1 MELWLKHY
9 LSLFFD
15 LESFGILPWLV
26 IPLLIYFCVTIR
38 KRKRWERALV
48 FVFILSLLSLEIRG
62 SLWSRYIL
70 TLYPFTLATIFLL
83 GWEFIKKKSYYL
95 KIGIFA
101 ICGILVL
108 FNYYHSRDIYKQYWR
123 YKVTFENYY
132 FPYEVL
138 RFINNIE
145 DLSPDSV
152 ILLCAGRSFFYQSFY
167 YHTNKKGIG
176 YNDPNMDAFYIKTNK
191 EEALN
196 ILKDNLKVEYIYLSS
211 RQKTD
216 VYFTKQLRDIITTN
230 CDLVSRWENNLFLY
244 RIRDKGLDKEELEKL
259 FVNDSLLKNGSFENW
274 ADGAS
279 RNPDFFKGATITPED
294 YPIREEKEVKA
305 GKYSAKITGDNFNFY
320 QYLSNFDDYKGKNIS
335 CFVWI
340 KAEVPNKYR
349 IELYD
354 GIKSSYSKRHWG
366 GGNWEL
372 LQATHKIDP
381 SAEFVNIRVIQAA
394 NTEGVDD
401 VVYVDGALLV
411 EGYWNTFYQYSLYI
425 NKKE

>member
-1 MELWLKHY
+1 MELWLKCY
-9 LSLFFD
+9 L
-15 LESFGILPWLV
+15 GILFNFKEFGNLSWLA
-26 IPLLIYFCVTIR
+26 IPLFVYFLITIK
-38 KRKRWERALV
+38 KRKRWEMAIA
-48 FVFILSLLSLEIRG
+48 FVFILSCLSLGIKG
-62 SLWSRYIL
+62 HGYSRYL
-70 TLYPFTLATIFLL
+70 FTLYPFTLTLIFLF

-123 YKVTFENYY
+123 YKVTFEDYY

-152 ILLCAGRSFFYQSFY
+152 ILLCAGRSFPYQSYY
-167 YHTNKKGIG
+167 YHTNKKGID
-176 YNDPNMDAFYIKTNK
+176 YNNPNMRAFHRKKNK

-196 ILKDNLKVEYIYLSS
+196 ILRNKLKIKYIYFDWIFERTRILS
-211 RQKTD
+211 
-216 VYFTKQLRDIITTN
+216 DIITN
-230 CDLVSRWENNLFLY
+230 DCDLVSRWENELYLY
-244 RIRDKGLDKEELEKL
+244 RIREKDLDKEELEKS
-259 FVNDSLLKNGSFENW
+259 FINDSLLKNGSFESW
-274 ADGAS
+274 TDGAS
-279 RNPDFFKGATITPED
+279 RNPDFFQGAIITPED
-294 YPIREEKEVKA
+294 YPIQEEKEVKV
-305 GKYSAKITGDNFNFY
+305 GKYSAKITGDNFNFF
-320 QYLSNFDDYKGKNIS
+320 QYLSNFEDYKDNNIS
-335 CFVWI
+335 CFVWV
-340 KAEVPNKYR
+340 KTEVPNKYR

-394 NTEGVDD
+394 NTGGVDD

-411 EGYWNTFYQYSLYI
+411 EGYWNTFYQYSLNI